1 MTLCGPLCPCGIAH
15 SKESGMAA
23 GRKVQLNT
31 SRAVYGAVMTV
42 ISFEIYSVLV
52 RSLLGFAMQLW
63 HPGASLASPVGVPL
77 AVHYGAVI
85 LYTALPLGLAVYT
98 AGRFG
103 RRSRPA
109 RREGLPLCRSVA
121 LLLPIFMAVTIAAS
135 LLFGLLSAGRPQMSV
150 PGHGMGL
157 WVQFL
162 CICII
167 PAVGEEWLF
176 RGTVQPMLQVCGPWT
191 AIVGQALLF
200 GAAHS
205 FGAPMLTA
213 VISGLALGL
222 IYTLAG
228 DLRVG
233 MILHGINNAIAFWE
247 TYCYQYADNTLTTV
261 VIVLL
266 DAVFVVWAVAAA
278 LHIKRR
284 RLQSRFY
291 PVDLSTGHGQLLH
304 SPVFWAAFA
313 CMVLAQV
320 MNV

>member
-1 MTLCGPLCPCGIAH
+1 
-15 SKESGMAA
+15 
-23 GRKVQLNT
+23 
-31 SRAVYGAVMTV
+31 
-42 ISFEIYSVLV
+42 
-52 RSLLGFAMQLW
+52 
-63 HPGASLASPVGVPL
+63 
-77 AVHYGAVI
+77 
-85 LYTALPLGLAVYT
+85 
-98 AGRFG
+98 
-103 RRSRPA
+103 
-109 RREGLPLCRSVA
+109 
-121 LLLPIFMAVTIAAS
+121 MAVTIAAS

-176 RGTVQPMLQVCGPWT
+176 RGTVQPMLQACGPWT

-222 IYTLAG
+222 IYTLTG
-228 DLRVG
+228 DLHVG